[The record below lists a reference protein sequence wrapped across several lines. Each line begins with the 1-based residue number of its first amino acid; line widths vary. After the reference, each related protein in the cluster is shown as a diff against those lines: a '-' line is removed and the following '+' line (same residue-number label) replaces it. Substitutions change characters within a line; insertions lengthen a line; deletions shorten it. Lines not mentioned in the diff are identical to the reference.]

1 MAWNTQNACDGSLS
15 KDRFSIVIILNFP
28 MLKRRRDRF
37 TVLISVSVCVM
48 AIGSLV
54 ATMKWMGLGSFQ
66 KAQQPLDAAN
76 SQSSVKMLVS
86 LSPSER
92 AAKLVELAASQS
104 ASTNPQQQIS
114 PQSRARYLLASDLI
128 QQGNA
133 AKALKLLDKLEQEYP
148 VLASHIALKRAQAYQ
163 LSGDKGKTQKAWEEL
178 LKNYPSDPVAAEA
191 LYVLG
196 KSKPEYWKQAVTEFP
211 AHPRS
216 VEIALRK
223 LKENPNQPELMLLV
237 AKYGHYVKDY
247 GTILE
252 QLLQQNSAALKPED
266 WEEIAFGYWEKQNYG
281 KGAIAYGKAPRTAK
295 NLYRKAR
302 GLWLDGKIPESRIA
316 YQELVREFPDSE
328 DTGLGLIRLSRL
340 SEPKDAMVY
349 LDRVISK
356 FPNYAAEALLDKSQ
370 LLDKARS
377 GQSASETRKLLLT
390 KYNNSDKAGE
400 LRWTIAQQY
409 AKGGDLKSAW
419 EWARE
424 LTTHNPDS
432 EQAPEAAF
440 WVGKWALQLGREEDA
455 KTAFDYTI
463 LRYAESYFAWRSAV
477 LLGWPAG
484 DFTTVRDLSPNV
496 VRPPQRPEPTAGSP
510 ALKELYQLGQDRD
523 AWTLWQ
529 IEFID
534 RVEPSIAEQFTDGL
548 MRVAVGDN
556 LDGLWMVGSLRQRDK
571 PDDRTQY
578 LAFRQEPAYWQA
590 LYPFPYLETIVKW
603 SQERQINPVLVT
615 ALIRQ
620 ESRFMPAIKSSVGAT
635 GLMQV
640 MPETAAWVAQKINFK
655 KYSLENVDDNV
666 KLGTWYLD
674 HTHDEYKNN
683 SMLAVASYNAGPNAV
698 ADWLKRFNFSDP
710 DAFAEKIPFPET
722 KGYVKSVFENYWN
735 YLRIYNPEVNKLM
748 SEHYAASQKK
758 AK

>member
-1 MAWNTQNACDGSLS
+1 
-15 KDRFSIVIILNFP
+15 
-28 MLKRRRDRF
+28 MLKRRRARF
-37 TVLISVSVCVM
+37 SVLISVSVCVI

-54 ATMKWMGLGSFQ
+54 AAMKWMGLGSFQ
-66 KAQQPLDAAN
+66 KAEQPLEAAN
-76 SQSSVKMLVS
+76 SESQVKMLVS

-92 AAKLVELAASQS
+92 SAKLVELAATQS

-133 AKALKLLDKLEQEYP
+133 AKALNLLDKLEQEYP
-148 VLASHIALKRAQAYQ
+148 VLAAHIALKRAEAYQ
-163 LSGDKGKTQKAWEEL
+163 LSGDKGKAQKAWQEL

-196 KSKPEYWKQAVTEFP
+196 KSKPEYLQQAITEFP

-216 VEIALRK
+216 VEIAMSK
-223 LKENPNQPELMLLV
+223 LKENPNQPDLMLLV

-252 QLLQQNSAALKPED
+252 QLVQRNSTALKPED
-266 WEEIAFGYWEKQNYG
+266 WEEIAFGYWEKQDYG
-281 KGAIAYGKAPRTAK
+281 KGAIAYGKAPRNAK
-295 NLYRKAR
+295 NIYRKAR

-316 YQELVREFPDSE
+316 YQELVREFPDAE

-340 SEPKDAMVY
+340 SEPKEAIVL

-356 FPNYAAEALLDKSQ
+356 FPNYAPEALLDKSQ

-377 GQSASETRKLLLT
+377 GQSASDTRKLLLT

-419 EWARE
+419 QWARE
-424 LTTHNPDS
+424 LTTNNPDS

-440 WVGKWALQLGREEDA
+440 WVGKWAQQLGRQQDA

-463 LRYAESYFAWRSAV
+463 LRYPESYFAWRSAV
-477 LLGWPAG
+477 LLGWPVG

-529 IEFID
+529 VEFID

-578 LAFRQEPAYWQA
+578 LELRQQPIYWQA

-603 SQERQINPVLVT
+603 SQERKINPVLVT

-640 MPETAAWVAQKINFK
+640 MPETAAWVADKISLK

-698 ADWLKRFNFSDP
+698 ADWLKRFSFSDP

-735 YLRIYNPEVNKLM
+735 YLRIYNPEVNQLM

-758 AK
+758 AKP

>member
-1 MAWNTQNACDGSLS
+1 M
-15 KDRFSIVIILNFP
+15 K
-28 MLKRRRDRF
+28 KRRNTRVY
-37 TVLISVSVCVM
+37 VLIGVSVGVM
-48 AIGSLV
+48 AIGSGL
-54 ATMKWMGLGSFQ
+54 AAANWMGIGPFQ
-66 KAQQPLDAAN
+66 KAQQPVDAAN
-76 SQSSVKMLVS
+76 SASEVKMLVS
-86 LSPSER
+86 LSPIER
-92 AAKLVELAASQS
+92 SAKLVELAATQS
-104 ASTNPQQQIS
+104 ATTSPPQQIS

-128 QQGNA
+128 QQGDA
-133 AKALKLLDKLEQEYP
+133 TKALKLLDNLEQEYP
-148 VLASHIALKRAQAYQ
+148 LLASHIALKRAQAYQ
-163 LSGDKGKTQKAWEEL
+163 LSGDKNQAQKAWEQL
-178 LKNYPSDPVAAEA
+178 LKNYPTDPVAAEA

-196 KSKPEYWKQAVTEFP
+196 KSKPEYWQQAITEFP

-216 VEIALRK
+216 VEIALGK
-223 LKENPNQPELMLLV
+223 LKQNPNQPELMLLV
-237 AKYGHYVKDY
+237 AKHGHYVKDY

-252 QLLQQNSAALKPED
+252 QLVQQNSASLKPED
-266 WEEIAFGYWEKQNYG
+266 WEEIAFGYWEKQDYG

-316 YQELVREFPDSE
+316 YQELVRDFPDAE
-328 DTGLGLIRLSRL
+328 DTGMGLIRLSRV
-340 SEPKDAMVY
+340 SDAKDAIVY

-356 FPNYAAEALLDKSQ
+356 FPNYAAEALLDKSK
-370 LLDKARS
+370 LLDKAGSRE
-377 GQSASETRKLLLT
+377 SASETRKLLLT

-400 LRWTIAQQY
+400 LRWAIAQQY
-409 AKGGDLKSAW
+409 AKAGDLKSGW
-419 EWARE
+419 QWARE
-424 LTTHNPDS
+424 LTTNNPDS

-440 WVGKWALQLGREEDA
+440 WVGKWAQQLGREQDA
-455 KTAFDYTI
+455 KTSFEYTI
-463 LRYAESYFAWRSAV
+463 LRYPESYFAWRSAV
-477 LLGWPAG
+477 FLGWPVG
-484 DFTTVRDLSPNV
+484 DFTTVRDLSPKV

-529 IEFID
+529 IEFTNRI
-534 RVEPSIAEQFTDGL
+534 EPSIAEQFTDGL
-548 MRVAVGDN
+548 MRIGVGDN
-556 LDGLWMVGSLRQRDK
+556 LDGLWMIGSLRQREK
-571 PDDRTQY
+571 PDDRTEY
-578 LAFRQEPAYWQA
+578 LALRQQPAYWQA

-603 SQERQINPVLVT
+603 SQERQINSILVT

-620 ESRFMPAIKSSVGAT
+620 ESRFMPGIKSVVGAT

-640 MPETAAWVAQKINFK
+640 MPETGAWVAEKINLK

-698 ADWLKRFNFSDP
+698 ADWLKRFSFSDP

-735 YLRIYNPEVNKLM
+735 YLRIYNPEVNQLM
-748 SEHYAASQKK
+748 TEHYAASQKK
-758 AK
+758 AKP

>member
-1 MAWNTQNACDGSLS
+1 
-15 KDRFSIVIILNFP
+15 
-28 MLKRRRDRF
+28 MLKRRRARF
-37 TVLISVSVCVM
+37 SVLISVSVCVI

-54 ATMKWMGLGSFQ
+54 AAMKLMGLGSSQ
-66 KAQQPLDAAN
+66 KAQQPLNAAN
-76 SQSSVKMLVS
+76 SESQVKMLVS

-92 AAKLVELAASQS
+92 SAKLVELATTQS
-104 ASTNPQQQIS
+104 ASTNPQQEIS

-148 VLASHIALKRAQAYQ
+148 VLAAHIALKRAQAYQ
-163 LSGDKGKTQKAWEEL
+163 LSGDKGKVQKAWQEL

-196 KSKPEYWKQAVTEFP
+196 KSKPEYWQQAISEFP
-211 AHPRS
+211 GHPRS

-223 LKENPNQPELMLLV
+223 LKENPNQPQLMLLV

-252 QLLQQNSAALKPED
+252 QLVQRNSAGLKPED
-266 WEEIAFGYWEKQNYG
+266 WEEIAFGYWEKQDYG
-281 KGAIAYGKAPRTAK
+281 KGAIAYGKAPRNAK

-316 YQELVREFPDSE
+316 YQELVREFPDAE

-340 SEPKDAMVY
+340 SEPKDAIVF

-356 FPNYAAEALLDKSQ
+356 FPNYAPEALLDKSQ

-377 GQSASETRKLLLT
+377 GQSASDTRKLLLT

-419 EWARE
+419 QWARE

-440 WVGKWALQLGREEDA
+440 WVGKWAQQLGRQQDA

-463 LRYAESYFAWRSAV
+463 LRYPESYFAWRSAV
-477 LLGWPAG
+477 LLGWPVG

-496 VRPPQRPEPTAGSP
+496 ARPPQRPEPTAGSP

-529 IEFID
+529 VEFID

-578 LAFRQEPAYWQA
+578 LELRQQPIYWQA

-603 SQERQINPVLVT
+603 SKERTINPVLVT

-620 ESRFMPAIKSSVGAT
+620 ESRFMPSIKSSVGAT

-640 MPETAAWVAQKINFK
+640 MPETAAWVAQQISLK

-698 ADWLKRFNFSDP
+698 SDWLKRFSFSDP

-735 YLRIYNPEVNKLM
+735 YLRIYNPEVNQLM
-748 SEHYAASQKK
+748 SEHYAAAQKK

>member
-1 MAWNTQNACDGSLS
+1 
-15 KDRFSIVIILNFP
+15 
-28 MLKRRRDRF
+28 
-37 TVLISVSVCVM
+37 M
-48 AIGSLV
+48 AIASVVG
-54 ATMKWMGLGSFQ
+54 AAKWMGVGPFH
-66 KAQQPLDAAN
+66 KAQQPVDAAN
-76 SQSSVKMLVS
+76 SASEVKMLVS

-92 AAKLVELAASQS
+92 SAKLVELAATES
-104 ASTNPQQQIS
+104 ATTSPQQQIS

-133 AKALKLLDKLEQEYP
+133 AKALKLLDKLEPEYP
-148 VLASHIALKRAQAYQ
+148 VLAAQIALKRAQAYQ
-163 LSGDKGKTQKAWEEL
+163 LSGDKDQAQKAWEQL
-178 LKNYPSDPVAAEA
+178 LKNYPSDPVAAEG

-196 KSKPEYWKQAVTEFP
+196 KSKPEYWQQAITEFP

-216 VEIALRK
+216 VEIALNK

-237 AKYGHYVKDY
+237 AKHGHYVKDY
-247 GTILE
+247 GTVLE
-252 QLLQQNSAALKPED
+252 QLVQQNSAALKPED
-266 WEEIAFGYWEKQNYG
+266 WEEIAFGYWEKQDYG
-281 KGAIAYGKAPRTAK
+281 KGAMAYGKAPRTAK

-328 DTGLGLIRLSRL
+328 DTGMGLIRLSRV
-340 SEPKDAMVY
+340 SDAKDAIVY
-349 LDRVISK
+349 LDRAISK
-356 FPNYAAEALLDKSQ
+356 FPNYAAEALLDKSK
-370 LLDKARS
+370 LLDKAGS

-400 LRWTIAQQY
+400 LRWAIAQQY
-409 AKGGDLKSAW
+409 AKAADLKSAW
-419 EWARE
+419 QWARE
-424 LTTHNPDS
+424 LTTNNPDS

-440 WVGKWALQLGREEDA
+440 WVGKWALQLSREEDA

-463 LRYAESYFAWRSAV
+463 LRYPESYFAWRSAV
-477 LLGWPAG
+477 LLGWPVG

-523 AWTLWQ
+523 AWNLWQ
-529 IEFID
+529 IEFTN

-548 MRVAVGDN
+548 MRIGVGDN
-556 LDGLWMVGSLRQRDK
+556 LDGLWMIGSLRQRDK
-571 PDDRTQY
+571 PDDKTQY
-578 LAFRQEPAYWQA
+578 LALRQQPAYWQA
-590 LYPFPYLETIVKW
+590 LYPFPYLENITKW

-620 ESRFMPAIKSSVGAT
+620 ESRFMPGIKSAVGAT

-640 MPETAAWVAQKINFK
+640 MPETASWVAGKINLK
-655 KYSLENVDDNV
+655 KYSLENVDDNI

-698 ADWLKRFNFSDP
+698 ADWLKRFSFSDA

-735 YLRIYNPEVNKLM
+735 YLRIYNPEVNQLM
-748 SEHYAASQKK
+748 TEHYAASQKK
-758 AK
+758 AKPQ

>member
-1 MAWNTQNACDGSLS
+1 
-15 KDRFSIVIILNFP
+15 
-28 MLKRRRDRF
+28 MLKRRRARF
-37 TVLISVSVCVM
+37 SVLISVSVCVI

-54 ATMKWMGLGSFQ
+54 AAMKWMGLGSSQ
-66 KAQQPLDAAN
+66 KAEQPLEAAN
-76 SQSSVKMLVS
+76 SESSVKMLVS

-92 AAKLVELAASQS
+92 SAKLVELATSQS

-148 VLASHIALKRAQAYQ
+148 VLAAHIALKRAQAYQ
-163 LSGDKGKTQKAWEEL
+163 LSGDKGKTKKAWEEL

-196 KSKPEYWKQAVTEFP
+196 KSKPEYWQQAITEFP

-216 VEIALRK
+216 VEIALGK
-223 LKENPNQPELMLLV
+223 LKENPNQPQLMLLV
-237 AKYGHYVKDY
+237 AKHGHYVKDY
-247 GTILE
+247 GTIVE
-252 QLLQQNSAALKPED
+252 QLVQRNSAGLKPED
-266 WEEIAFGYWEKQNYG
+266 WEEIAFGYWEKQDYG
-281 KGAIAYGKAPRTAK
+281 KGAIAYGKAPRNAK

-316 YQELVREFPDSE
+316 YQELVRDFPDAE

-340 SEPKDAMVY
+340 SEPKEAIVL

-356 FPNYAAEALLDKSQ
+356 FPNHAPEALLDKSQ

-377 GQSASETRKLLLT
+377 GQSASDTRKLLLT

-400 LRWTIAQQY
+400 LRWTIAQQF

-419 EWARE
+419 QWARE

-440 WVGKWALQLGREEDA
+440 WVGKWAQQLGRQQDA
-455 KTAFDYTI
+455 KTAFEYTI
-463 LRYAESYFAWRSAV
+463 LRYPESYFAWRSAV
-477 LLGWPAG
+477 LLGWPVG

-496 VRPPQRPEPTAGSP
+496 VRPPQRPEPMAGSP

-578 LAFRQEPAYWQA
+578 LELRQQPIYWQA

-603 SQERQINPVLVT
+603 SQDRKINPVLVT

-640 MPETAAWVAQKINFK
+640 MPETAAWVAGQISLK

-683 SMLAVASYNAGPNAV
+683 SMLAVASYNAGPTAV
-698 ADWLKRFNFSDP
+698 ADWLKRFSFSDP

-735 YLRIYNPEVNKLM
+735 YLRIYNPEVNQLM

>member
-1 MAWNTQNACDGSLS
+1 
-15 KDRFSIVIILNFP
+15 
-28 MLKRRRDRF
+28 MLKRRRARF
-37 TVLISVSVCVM
+37 SVLISVSVCVI

-54 ATMKWMGLGSFQ
+54 AAMKLMGLGSSQ
-66 KAQQPLDAAN
+66 KAQQPLNAAN
-76 SQSSVKMLVS
+76 SESQVKMLVS

-92 AAKLVELAASQS
+92 SAKLVELATTQS
-104 ASTNPQQQIS
+104 ASTNPQQEIS

-148 VLASHIALKRAQAYQ
+148 VLAAHIALKRAQAYQ
-163 LSGDKGKTQKAWEEL
+163 LSGDKGKVQKAWQEL

-196 KSKPEYWKQAVTEFP
+196 KSKPEYWQQAISEFP
-211 AHPRS
+211 GHPRS

-223 LKENPNQPELMLLV
+223 LKENPNQPQLMLLV

-252 QLLQQNSAALKPED
+252 QLVQRNSAGLKPED
-266 WEEIAFGYWEKQNYG
+266 WEEIAFGYWEKQDYG
-281 KGAIAYGKAPRTAK
+281 KGAIAYGKAPRNAK

-316 YQELVREFPDSE
+316 YQELVREFPDAE

-340 SEPKDAMVY
+340 SEPKDAIVF

-356 FPNYAAEALLDKSQ
+356 FPNYAPEALLDKSQ

-377 GQSASETRKLLLT
+377 GQSASDTRKLLLT

-419 EWARE
+419 QWARE

-440 WVGKWALQLGREEDA
+440 WVGKWAQQLGRQQDA

-463 LRYAESYFAWRSAV
+463 LRYPESYFAWRSAV
-477 LLGWPAG
+477 LLGWPVG

-496 VRPPQRPEPTAGSP
+496 ARPPQRPEPTAGSP

-578 LAFRQEPAYWQA
+578 LDLRQQPIYWQA

-603 SQERQINPVLVT
+603 SKERTINPVLVT

-620 ESRFMPAIKSSVGAT
+620 ESRFMPSIKSSVGAT

-640 MPETAAWVAQKINFK
+640 MPETAAWVAQQISLK

-698 ADWLKRFNFSDP
+698 SDWLKRFSFSDP

-735 YLRIYNPEVNKLM
+735 YLRIYNPEVNQLM
-748 SEHYAASQKK
+748 SEHYAAAQKK

>member
-1 MAWNTQNACDGSLS
+1 
-15 KDRFSIVIILNFP
+15 
-28 MLKRRRDRF
+28 MLKRRRARF
-37 TVLISVSVCVM
+37 SVLISVSVCVI

-54 ATMKWMGLGSFQ
+54 AAMKWMGLGSSQ
-66 KAQQPLDAAN
+66 KAEQPLEAAN
-76 SQSSVKMLVS
+76 SESSVKMLVS

-92 AAKLVELAASQS
+92 SAKLVELATSQS

-148 VLASHIALKRAQAYQ
+148 VLAAHIALKRAQAYQ
-163 LSGDKGKTQKAWEEL
+163 LSGDKGKTKKAWEEL

-196 KSKPEYWKQAVTEFP
+196 KSKPEYWQQAITEFP

-216 VEIALRK
+216 VEIALGK
-223 LKENPNQPELMLLV
+223 LKENPNQPQLMLLV
-237 AKYGHYVKDY
+237 AKHGHYVKDY
-247 GTILE
+247 GTIVE
-252 QLLQQNSAALKPED
+252 QLVQRNSGGLKPED
-266 WEEIAFGYWEKQNYG
+266 WEEIAFGYWEKQDYG
-281 KGAIAYGKAPRTAK
+281 KGAIAYGKAPRNAK

-316 YQELVREFPDSE
+316 YQELVRDFPDAE

-340 SEPKDAMVY
+340 SEPKEAIVL

-356 FPNYAAEALLDKSQ
+356 FPNHAPEALLDKSQ

-377 GQSASETRKLLLT
+377 GQSASDTRKLLLT

-400 LRWTIAQQY
+400 LRWTIAQQF

-419 EWARE
+419 QWARE

-440 WVGKWALQLGREEDA
+440 WVGKWAQQLGRQQDA
-455 KTAFDYTI
+455 KTAFEYTI
-463 LRYAESYFAWRSAV
+463 LRYPESYFAWRSAV
-477 LLGWPAG
+477 LLGWPVG

-496 VRPPQRPEPTAGSP
+496 VRPPQRPEPMAGSP

-578 LAFRQEPAYWQA
+578 LELRQQPIYWQA

-603 SQERQINPVLVT
+603 SQDRKINPVLVT

-640 MPETAAWVAQKINFK
+640 MPETAAWVAGQISLK

-683 SMLAVASYNAGPNAV
+683 SMLAVASYNAGPTAV
-698 ADWLKRFNFSDP
+698 ADWLKRFSFSDP

-735 YLRIYNPEVNKLM
+735 YLRIYNPEVNQLM
-748 SEHYAASQKK
+748 SEHYAAAQKK
-758 AK
+758 AKP

>member
-1 MAWNTQNACDGSLS
+1 
-15 KDRFSIVIILNFP
+15 
-28 MLKRRRDRF
+28 MLKRRRARF
-37 TVLISVSVCVM
+37 SVLISVSVCVI

-54 ATMKWMGLGSFQ
+54 AAMKLMGLGSFQ
-66 KAQQPLDAAN
+66 KAEQPLEAAN
-76 SQSSVKMLVS
+76 SESQVKMLVS

-92 AAKLVELAASQS
+92 SAKLVELAATQS

-148 VLASHIALKRAQAYQ
+148 VLAAHIALKRAQAYQ

-196 KSKPEYWKQAVTEFP
+196 KSKPEYWQQAITEFP

-216 VEIALRK
+216 VEIALGK
-223 LKENPNQPELMLLV
+223 LKENPNQPKLMLLV
-237 AKYGHYVKDY
+237 AKHGHYVKDY
-247 GTILE
+247 GTIVE
-252 QLLQQNSAALKPED
+252 QLVQRNSASLKPED
-266 WEEIAFGYWEKQNYG
+266 WEEIAFGYWEKQDYG
-281 KGAIAYGKAPRTAK
+281 KGAIAYGKAPRNAK

-316 YQELVREFPDSE
+316 YQELVREFPDAE

-340 SEPKDAMVY
+340 SEPKEAIVL

-356 FPNYAAEALLDKSQ
+356 FPNYAPEALLDKSQ

-377 GQSASETRKLLLT
+377 GQSASDTRKLLLT

-400 LRWTIAQQY
+400 LRWTIAQQF

-419 EWARE
+419 QWARE

-440 WVGKWALQLGREEDA
+440 WVGKWAQQLGRQQDA

-463 LRYAESYFAWRSAV
+463 LRYPESYFAWRSAV
-477 LLGWPAG
+477 LLGWPVG

-529 IEFID
+529 VEFID

-548 MRVAVGDN
+548 MRVGVGDN
-556 LDGLWMVGSLRQRDK
+556 LDGLWMVGSLRQREK

-578 LAFRQEPAYWQA
+578 LELRQQPIYWQA

-603 SQERQINPVLVT
+603 SQQRKINPVLVT

-640 MPETAAWVAQKINFK
+640 MPETAAWVAAQISLK

-698 ADWLKRFNFSDP
+698 ADWLKRFSFSDP

-735 YLRIYNPEVNKLM
+735 YLRIYNPEVNQLM

>member
-1 MAWNTQNACDGSLS
+1 
-15 KDRFSIVIILNFP
+15 
-28 MLKRRRDRF
+28 MLKRRRTRF
-37 TVLISVSVCVM
+37 SVLISVSVCVI

-54 ATMKWMGLGSFQ
+54 AVMKWMGFGSVQ
-66 KAQQPLDAAN
+66 KAQQPLNAAN
-76 SQSSVKMLVS
+76 SESEVKMLVS

-92 AAKLVELAASQS
+92 SAKLVELAASQS
-104 ASTNPQQQIS
+104 ESTNPQQEIS

-133 AKALKLLDKLEQEYP
+133 AKALNLLDKLEQEYP
-148 VLASHIALKRAQAYQ
+148 VLAAHIALKRAEAYQ
-163 LSGDKGKTQKAWEEL
+163 LTGDKGKAQKAWQEL

-196 KSKPEYWKQAVTEFP
+196 KSKPEYWQQAITEFP

-223 LKENPNQPELMLLV
+223 LKENPNQPQLMLLV
-237 AKYGHYVKDY
+237 AKHGHYVKDY

-252 QLLQQNSAALKPED
+252 QLVQRNSAALKPED
-266 WEEIAFGYWEKQNYG
+266 WEQIAFGYWEKQDYG
-281 KGAIAYGKAPRTAK
+281 KGAIAYGKAPRNAK

-316 YQELVREFPDSE
+316 YQELVRQFPDAE

-340 SEPKDAMVY
+340 SEPKEAIVL

-356 FPNYAAEALLDKSQ
+356 FPNYAPEALLDKSQ
-370 LLDKARS
+370 ILDKARS
-377 GQSASETRKLLLT
+377 GQSASDTRKLLLT

-419 EWARE
+419 QWARE

-440 WVGKWALQLGREEDA
+440 WVGKWAQQLGRQQDA

-463 LRYAESYFAWRSAV
+463 LRYPESYFAWRSAV
-477 LLGWPAG
+477 LLGWPVG

-529 IEFID
+529 VEFID

-548 MRVAVGDN
+548 MRVGVGDN

-571 PDDRTQY
+571 PDDRVQY
-578 LAFRQEPAYWQA
+578 LELRQQPIYWQA

-603 SQERQINPVLVT
+603 SQERQLNSVLVT

-640 MPETAAWVAQKINFK
+640 MPETAAWVAAQISLK

-683 SMLAVASYNAGPNAV
+683 SMLAVASYNAGPTAV
-698 ADWLKRFNFSDP
+698 ADWLKRFSFSDP

-735 YLRIYNPEVNKLM
+735 YLRIYNPEVNQLM
-748 SEHYAASQKK
+748 SEHYAAAQKK
-758 AK
+758 AKP

>member
-1 MAWNTQNACDGSLS
+1 
-15 KDRFSIVIILNFP
+15 
-28 MLKRRRDRF
+28 MLKRRRARF
-37 TVLISVSVCVM
+37 SVLISVSVCVI

-54 ATMKWMGLGSFQ
+54 AAMKWMGLGSFQ
-66 KAQQPLDAAN
+66 KAEQPLEAAN
-76 SQSSVKMLVS
+76 SESQVKMLVS

-92 AAKLVELAASQS
+92 SAKLVQLAATQS

-133 AKALKLLDKLEQEYP
+133 AKALNLLDKLEQEYP
-148 VLASHIALKRAQAYQ
+148 VLAAHIALKRAEAYQ
-163 LSGDKGKTQKAWEEL
+163 LSGDKGKAQKAWEEL

-196 KSKPEYWKQAVTEFP
+196 KSKPEYWQQAITEFP

-216 VEIALRK
+216 VEIAMSK
-223 LKENPNQPELMLLV
+223 LKENPNQPDLMLLV

-252 QLLQQNSAALKPED
+252 QLVQRNSTALKPED
-266 WEEIAFGYWEKQNYG
+266 WEEIAFGYWEKQDYG
-281 KGAIAYGKAPRTAK
+281 KGAIAYGKAPRNAK
-295 NLYRKAR
+295 NIYRKAR
-302 GLWLDGKIPESRIA
+302 GLWLEGKIPESRIA
-316 YQELVREFPDSE
+316 YQELVREFPDAE

-340 SEPKDAMVY
+340 SEPKEAIVL

-356 FPNYAAEALLDKSQ
+356 FPNYAPEALLDKSQ

-377 GQSASETRKLLLT
+377 GQSASDTRKLLLT

-400 LRWTIAQQY
+400 LRWTIAQQF

-419 EWARE
+419 QWARE

-440 WVGKWALQLGREEDA
+440 WVGKWAQQLGREQDA

-463 LRYAESYFAWRSAV
+463 LRYPESYFAWRSAV
-477 LLGWPAG
+477 FLGWPVG

-529 IEFID
+529 VEFID

-578 LAFRQEPAYWQA
+578 LELRQQPIYWQA

-603 SQERQINPVLVT
+603 SQERKINPVLVT

-640 MPETAAWVAQKINFK
+640 MPETAAWVAAQISLK

-698 ADWLKRFNFSDP
+698 ADWLKRFSFSDP

-735 YLRIYNPEVNKLM
+735 YLRIYNPEVNQLM
-748 SEHYAASQKK
+748 TEHYAASQKK
-758 AK
+758 AKP

>member
-1 MAWNTQNACDGSLS
+1 
-15 KDRFSIVIILNFP
+15 
-28 MLKRRRDRF
+28 MLKRRRARF
-37 TVLISVSVCVM
+37 SVLISISVCVI

-54 ATMKWMGLGSFQ
+54 AAMKWMGFGSIQ
-66 KAQQPLDAAN
+66 KAQQPQNAAN
-76 SQSSVKMLVS
+76 SESQVKMLVS

-92 AAKLVELAASQS
+92 AAKLVELAATES
-104 ASTNPQQQIS
+104 ASTNPQQEIS

-148 VLASHIALKRAQAYQ
+148 VLAAHIALKRAEAYQ
-163 LSGDKGKTQKAWEEL
+163 LSGDKGKAQKAWQEL

-196 KSKPEYWKQAVTEFP
+196 KSKPEYWQQAITEFP

-216 VEIALRK
+216 VEIALGK
-223 LKENPNQPELMLLV
+223 LKENPNQPQLMLLV
-237 AKYGHYVKDY
+237 AKHGHYVKDY

-252 QLLQQNSAALKPED
+252 QLVQRNSASLKPED
-266 WEEIAFGYWEKQNYG
+266 WEEIAFGYWEKQDYG
-281 KGAIAYGKAPRTAK
+281 KGAIAYGKAPRNAK

-316 YQELVREFPDSE
+316 YQELVREFPDAE

-340 SEPKDAMVY
+340 SEPKEAIVL

-356 FPNYAAEALLDKSQ
+356 FPNYAPEALLDKSQ
-370 LLDKARS
+370 LLDKARN

-400 LRWTIAQQY
+400 LRWTIAQQF

-419 EWARE
+419 QWARE

-440 WVGKWALQLGREEDA
+440 WVGKWAQQLGRQQDA

-463 LRYAESYFAWRSAV
+463 LRYPESYFAWRSAV
-477 LLGWPAG
+477 LLGWPVG

-529 IEFID
+529 VEFID

-578 LAFRQEPAYWQA
+578 LELRQQPIYWQA

-603 SQERQINPVLVT
+603 SKERTINPVLVT

-640 MPETAAWVAQKINFK
+640 MPETGAWVAQQISLK

-698 ADWLKRFNFSDP
+698 ADWLKRFSFSDP

-735 YLRIYNPEVNKLM
+735 YLRIYNPEVNQLM
-748 SEHYAASQKK
+748 SEHYAAAQKK